1 MCGNSKP
8 SQLRIT
14 NYELCMIFDNKEKT
28 EGWSIVEK
36 HDKDYTLNNHNHTE
50 SQVGIS
56 DDDAGGGNGSSGS
69 DSTEA
74 SSQQTGTRP
83 SSSSHSRKSLKRRC
97 SDDLIVQ
104 IVSVMAA
111 NVARIAD
118 ALSDRPTCLDQVFDV
133 VQTMPGLDE
142 DLILDAYR
150 LAWLQTGHL
159 IGYMR
164 VEIEIAYRLFSHLVH
179 ASISWRGIFLG
190 GGFVTLFDIGKRES
204 WIMPLGVV
212 ILLNHFLE
220 LLC

>member
-1 MCGNSKP
+1 
-8 SQLRIT
+8 
-14 NYELCMIFDNKEKT
+14 MIFDNKEKT

-142 DLILDAYR
+142 DLILDACEFLSFDEKRAVMFMNLDER
-150 LAWLQTGHL
+150 LRKKWLL
-159 IGYMR
+159 KKLR
-164 VEIEIAYRLFSHLVH
+164 S
-179 ASISWRGIFLG
+179 
-190 GGFVTLFDIGKRES
+190 
-204 WIMPLGVV
+204 
-212 ILLNHFLE
+212 
-220 LLC
+220 